1 MSPMFLDIFIYF
13 SYSVLQYPF
22 LSKSASIPVFNR
34 FFRIVSAD
42 YVLCCILFLRKYKTG
57 HTKGASA
64 QILLLR
70 QSAAII

>member
-1 MSPMFLDIFIYF
+1 MFLDIFIYF

-57 HTKGASA
+57 HTKGESA

-70 QSAAII
+70 QSAANI